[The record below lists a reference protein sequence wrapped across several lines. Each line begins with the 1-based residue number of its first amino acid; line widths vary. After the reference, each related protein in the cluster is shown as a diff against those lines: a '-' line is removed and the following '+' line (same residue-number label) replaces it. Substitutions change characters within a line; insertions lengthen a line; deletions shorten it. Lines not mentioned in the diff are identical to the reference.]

1 MFLMSIIARAA
12 LVMPTIN
19 SEMATAYRI
28 ERRIEVCSRGT
39 QAHTR
44 TRRWLYR
51 WLATG

>member
-28 ERRIEVCSRGT
+28 ERRIEV
-39 QAHTR
+39 HT
-44 TRRWLYR
+44 TINPLHHQPDMLWL
-51 WLATG
+51 LSS